1 MKPTKILW
9 IDVETTGLDS
19 RKNSI
24 TQLSIIYDEHPL
36 IERKNFFVRPL
47 RGAEIDPVALQI
59 QGKTLDDLAQYPPID
74 EVFPQLVEFL
84 DRHIDRYDPDDK
96 AIFGGFN
103 ARFDYDFISSWYSR
117 ATALLNM
124 PDRNKYGI
132 GVYVRSVF
140 LDPLPILHLAHARGL
155 ISLPSYR
162 LQSVCDHLG
171 IPLMAHD
178 SMSDIRATRHL
189 FIRLHEAIPY
199 FRIPAFTYSQYRAE
213 NPDLSPDQLRSGS
226 MSRQPDC
233 IDDLRD
239 RFSPERFNDH

>member
-36 IERKNFFVRPL
+36 IERRNFHIKPL
-47 RGAEIDPVALQI
+47 PGSEIDPIALQV
-59 QGKTLDDLAQYPPID
+59 QGKTADEIDKYPVIE
-74 EVFPQLVEFL
+74 EVFPQFL
-84 DRHIDRYDPDDK
+84 DFMDSHIDRYDPGDK

-117 ATALLNM
+117 ATAILNM

-199 FRIPAFTYSQYRAE
+199 FRIPAFTRSQYRAE
-213 NPDLSPDQLRSGS
+213 NPDLSPDQLCSGS
-226 MSRQPDC
+226 MSAHSVD
-233 IDDLRD
+233 IDDLREL
-239 RFSPERFNDH
+239 FSPGARDEH